1 MSWGNGLGGKLAHD
15 ENGLREVVNSS
26 SMTFLASL
34 RTVLR
39 QRVRRPIAGGLLR
52 AGVSPNAVTVAGT
65 VGVLAGVV
73 WYGATGGLLA
83 GVIVVA
89 LSSYA
94 DLLDGEMA
102 RMGDRRTTGGAFL
115 DSTLDRLADGAIF
128 GCLAYRLL
136 LDGHERAAGVSMVC
150 LVTAYMVSYSR
161 ARAEGLGYRGEFGLA
176 TRFVR
181 LKIIGAG
188 ALLAGLGVPYI
199 LEAAL
204 WVLAVAST
212 LTVVQRMAYVMR
224 QADAADTADRGRRRS
239 ARREG
244 EGSSARPDRPT
255 SHVDDRTRPEPR

>member
-1 MSWGNGLGGKLAHD
+1 
-15 ENGLREVVNSS
+15 
-26 SMTFLASL
+26 MTFLAGL
-34 RTVLR
+34 RTAM
-39 QRVRRPIAGGLLR
+39 RRRIAGVLLS

-65 VGVLAGVV
+65 IGVLAGVV

-89 LSSYA
+89 VSSYA

-136 LDGHERAAGVSMVC
+136 LDGRQRAAALALVC
-150 LVTAYMVSYSR
+150 LVAAYMVSYSR
-161 ARAEGLGYRGEFGLA
+161 ARAESLGYRGEFGM
-176 TRFVR
+176 TPRFVR
-181 LKIIGAG
+181 LEIIGAG
-188 ALLAGLGVPYI
+188 ALLAGLGVPYT

-204 WVLAVAST
+204 WVLAAAST

-224 QADAADTADRGRRRS
+224 QADAADTAERGRRRS

-244 EGSSARPDRPT
+244 EGSSARPDRPA